1 MSEILKMQTLF
12 EAIHEFLLDL
22 GFSNE
27 EKFYKKT
34 FKVPVGQMIIV
45 NGVRQ
50 PQQLIPMTL
59 VIEHYGNGNIDEEVD
74 FEVYEFSTEV
84 QKRSFYHFCHCFQEL
99 DEFKQILMTIC

>member
-12 EAIHEFLLDL
+12 EAIHEFLLDY

-34 FKVPVGQMIIV
+34 FEVPVGQMIIV

-50 PQQLIPMTL
+50 PQRLIPMTL
-59 VIEHYGNGNIDEEVD
+59 VIEHFGAGNINEEVD
-74 FEVYEFSTEV
+74 LEVYELSTEV

-99 DEFKQILMTIC
+99 EEFKRILRQIC